1 MEEDII
7 VVIGIASLVFS
18 IILIVKFSQA
28 CKDIARIANTIAP
41 KWRMQQVQ
49 QEHLQYIR
57 QQRAFEAQKQNGGI
71 NNTPKM

>member
-1 MEEDII
+1 MEEGII
-7 VVIGIASLVFS
+7 GVVGIASLVFS
-18 IILIVKFSQA
+18 IILIVKFLQA

-49 QEHLQYIR
+49 QEYLQYI
-57 QQRAFEAQKQNGGI
+57 QQQQAFEAQKQNGGI